1 MHGGVKRQAGC
12 TSTARSARLNSRYTA
27 ARSGRARWWT
37 RRCTARAREHA
48 LQQLKE
54 RQEPAL
60 KPLVPDGWTARWS
73 AENTQWY
80 FIKQGGEVVTWD
92 RPPMPSSHFE
102 ENKVTEEDFARGVA
116 QAAAGVGDATAATEF
131 TKLHQLWAA
140 SQGSIRR
147 TRARDSKAKT
157 ACRSVTPP

>member
-1 MHGGVKRQAGC
+1 MAREQARE
-12 TSTARSARLNSRYTA
+12 AERLK
-27 ARSGRARWWT
+27 
-37 RRCTARAREHA
+37 AREHA

-60 KPLVPDGWTARWS
+60 KPLLPDGWTARWS

-116 QAAAGVGDATAATEF
+116 QVRF
-131 TKLHQLWAA
+131 NPIL
-140 SQGSIRR
+140 I
-147 TRARDSKAKT
+147 
-157 ACRSVTPP
+157 